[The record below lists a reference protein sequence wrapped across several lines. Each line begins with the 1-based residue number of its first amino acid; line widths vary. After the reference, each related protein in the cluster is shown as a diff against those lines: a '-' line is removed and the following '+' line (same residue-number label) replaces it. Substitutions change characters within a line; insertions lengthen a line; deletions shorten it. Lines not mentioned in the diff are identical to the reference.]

1 MNLELKRTRTNS
13 LVLGSYIAI
22 LGLARNSKM
31 QGAAEKCGGGV
42 MRITL
47 TEHFEQQRSRLLF
60 IDKSGELYSQATKG
74 IRRTPR
80 RQEPKK
86 DAISCEKP

>member
-1 MNLELKRTRTNS
+1 MSALTSTKLR
-13 LVLGSYIAI
+13 
-22 LGLARNSKM
+22 LARNVQM

-74 IRRTPR
+74 IRRMPR

>member
-1 MNLELKRTRTNS
+1 MSALTSTKLR
-13 LVLGSYIAI
+13 
-22 LGLARNSKM
+22 LARNVQM

-47 TEHFEQQRSRLLF
+47 TEHFEQQRSRCAF
-60 IDKSGELYSQATKG
+60 IDCLAILRSQATKG
-74 IRRTPR
+74 IRRMPR